1 MSSTHTPAELS
12 RRRRIGRRVSGF
24 VLDYLIALPAGCAAA
39 LLWANT
45 LPDSYYRFAQ
55 SVTRKSRHIQD
66 DEIRAFLAAVM
77 ETSGARKGLH

>member
-1 MSSTHTPAELS
+1 MSEFAFT
-12 RRRRIGRRVSGF
+12 
-24 VLDYLIALPAGCAAA
+24 
-39 LLWANT
+39 
-45 LPDSYYRFAQ
+45 DSYYRFAQ